1 MKTETL
7 KSIETASIDDLKK
20 IIESLYRNKD
30 VKAID
35 INLSIDVL
43 EKINEELDEL
53 LLEYLFE
60 NYEVKF
66 DEDEY
71 EKFSEKF
78 FMSFDSKS
86 IDFYE
91 PYFNDLENYYNFNR
105 WEFCYYEECYFIR
118 WAEMDI
124 NKFFKDN
131 LTEDLLNQNK
141 KF

>member
-20 IIESLYRNKD
+20 IIASLYRNKD

-35 INLSIDVL
+35 INLSINVL

-53 LLEYLFE
+53 LLEYLYE
-60 NYEVKF
+60 NYDVKF

-71 EKFSEKF
+71 EKLSEKF

-86 IDFYE
+86 LDFYE
-91 PYFNDLENYYNFNR
+91 PYFNDLENYHNFNR
-105 WEFCYYEECYFIR
+105 WEFCYYEECYFIV

-131 LTEDLLNQNK
+131 LTEDIIK
-141 KF
+141 SI

>member
-30 VKAID
+30 VKALD
-35 INLSIDVL
+35 INLSINVL

-53 LLEYLFE
+53 LFEYLYG
-60 NYEVKF
+60 NDEVEF
-66 DEDEY
+66 DEDDY
-71 EKFSEKF
+71 EKISEKF

-91 PYFNDLENYYNFNR
+91 PYFNDLEKYNNFNR

-118 WAEMDI
+118 WAEMDE

-131 LTEDLLNQNK
+131 LTEDIIK
-141 KF
+141 SK